1 MNEKVLHTLEFDKII
16 NKLQEFATC
25 DAGRKSCGELKPV
38 SDINVIKS
46 MQRETSDALVR
57 ILRSGSISF
66 SGTRDI
72 TDTIKRLE
80 IGASLGIKE
89 LLNIGSV
96 LSVANRAKSYGRKEE
111 SKADDSIDYMFEALS
126 PLTPLKND
134 IERCIVSEDEI
145 SDEASPA
152 LKSIRRHMRNAGDQ
166 IHSQLNGIVNGST
179 YKTYLQDNVITM
191 RNGRYCIPVKQEYK
205 NQVAGMV
212 HDQSQTGSTV
222 FIEPMAVVKLN
233 NELKELE
240 TKEKKEIEIILSN
253 LSAECS
259 ENIVEIETDYRMLAA
274 LDAIFA
280 RAMYSRSIK
289 GSEPEFSNDKYINIK
304 NGRHPLIDKSKVVPV
319 NIYLGRDFSLLIVT
333 GPNTGGKTVS
343 LKTVGLL
350 TLMGQSGLHI
360 PADEHSVLSIFNEVY
375 ADIGDEQSIEQSL
388 STFSSHMTRIVD
400 ILKNADSETL
410 VLFDELCSG
419 TDPVEGAALAT
430 SILTFLHNMK
440 VLTMATTHYSELKVF
455 ALTTPDV
462 ENASCEFDVETLRP
476 TYKMLIG
483 VPGKS
488 NAFAISSKLGIPSFI
503 IEDAKKHLDEDNI
516 AFEDV
521 LTDLENSK
529 SIIEKEKAEISAYKT
544 EIEDLKK
551 KLEKKNENLDDRR
564 ESILRNANEEA
575 AQILREAKEYADK
588 TIREINKAANSSD
601 TKNLEKSRKNVR
613 EKLNSTTDKLSLK
626 AKNTSHKTHK
636 KEDFKIG
643 DRVKVL
649 SMNVEG
655 TIHTLPNQKG
665 EVTVQMGILSSVV
678 NIRDLIILEDENPLN
693 NKFTKG
699 KSSYGS
705 KIKMS
710 KSSSISSE
718 IKLLGMTVDEA
729 LVALDKYL
737 DDAYISHLTSVRI
750 VHGKG
755 TGALRSAVQNHLRKS
770 KYIKEYHLAEYGEGD
785 AGVTIATF
793 K

>member
-1 MNEKVLHTLEFDKII
+1 
-16 NKLQEFATC
+16 
-25 DAGRKSCGELKPV
+25 
-38 SDINVIKS
+38 
-46 MQRETSDALVR
+46 
-57 ILRSGSISF
+57 
-66 SGTRDI
+66 
-72 TDTIKRLE
+72 
-80 IGASLGIKE
+80 
-89 LLNIGSV
+89 
-96 LSVANRAKSYGRKEE
+96 
-111 SKADDSIDYMFEALS
+111 
-126 PLTPLKND
+126 
-134 IERCIVSEDEI
+134 
-145 SDEASPA
+145 
-152 LKSIRRHMRNAGDQ
+152 
-166 IHSQLNGIVNGST
+166 
-179 YKTYLQDNVITM
+179 
-191 RNGRYCIPVKQEYK
+191 
-205 NQVAGMV
+205 
-212 HDQSQTGSTV
+212 
-222 FIEPMAVVKLN
+222 
-233 NELKELE
+233 
-240 TKEKKEIEIILSN
+240 
-253 LSAECS
+253 
-259 ENIVEIETDYRMLAA
+259 
-274 LDAIFA
+274 
-280 RAMYSRSIK
+280 
-289 GSEPEFSNDKYINIK
+289 
-304 NGRHPLIDKSKVVPV
+304 
-319 NIYLGRDFSLLIVT
+319 
-333 GPNTGGKTVS
+333 
-343 LKTVGLL
+343 
-350 TLMGQSGLHI
+350 
-360 PADEHSVLSIFNEVY
+360 
-375 ADIGDEQSIEQSL
+375 
-388 STFSSHMTRIVD
+388 
-400 ILKNADSETL
+400 
-410 VLFDELCSG
+410 
-419 TDPVEGAALAT
+419 
-430 SILTFLHNMK
+430 
-440 VLTMATTHYSELKVF
+440 
-455 ALTTPDV
+455 
-462 ENASCEFDVETLRP
+462 
-476 TYKMLIG
+476 MLIG